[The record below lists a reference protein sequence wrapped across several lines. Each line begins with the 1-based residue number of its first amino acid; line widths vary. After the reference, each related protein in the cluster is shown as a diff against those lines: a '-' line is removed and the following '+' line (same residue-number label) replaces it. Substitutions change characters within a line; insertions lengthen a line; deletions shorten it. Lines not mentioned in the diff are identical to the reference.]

1 MSAKPTLLQL
11 LDALQDPLSA
21 EWYTLGLR
29 LGYDAGKLNIIR
41 ENNHHVVEHCMRDL
55 LTLWLQKYP
64 KKGWGDIADAL
75 REMDKNDV
83 ADKIARQYNLP
94 SPAAGIYI
102 QWEAVKPG
110 LDWTGFWTG
119 FWTQLYYV
127 IGQCKHGVTVHV

>member
-102 QWEAVKPG
+102 QCTHYQVCP
-110 LDWTGFWTG
+110 WTG
-119 FWTQLYYV
+119 TQTSV
-127 IGQCKHGVTVHV
+127 PGVETPTHSCSC